1 MNQEKLRV
9 GRINYLNIWPI
20 FESIQADSITQNMDF
35 VSGHPSLLNLGLA
48 KGEIDL
54 SPSSSFEYLQRAEQ
68 YMLIPDQSI
77 SSTSEVQSVLFCLPF
92 SFDCL
97 EKYVRD
103 GGRIRLTK
111 ASAASVALLKV
122 LWTFFWKLPNPS
134 WTFAEPGES
143 IDSKEPFLEIGDF
156 ALNIYLNPPSGLY
169 VIDLANQWKKFTG
182 LPFVFALWIVNIQA
196 WKNKRN
202 AIEKLSI
209 SLNQAREE
217 LPNNVD
223 SLARL
228 YPDKKITTQM
238 IKNYWAS
245 LDFSLKAEHLSGLS
259 LFGNYLSRL
268 KLIPGMP
275 VLDFIPQGGKYVRTC

>member
-1 MNQEKLRV
+1 MSEEKLRV

-20 FESIQADSITQNMDF
+20 FETIQADDITQNMDF
-35 VSGHPSLLNLGLA
+35 VSGHPSMLNLGLA
-48 KGEIDL
+48 NGEIDL

-92 SFDCL
+92 SFDHL
-97 EKYVRD
+97 EKYVQD

-134 WTFAEPGES
+134 WTFAEPGKS
-143 IDSKEPFLEIGDF
+143 MDSKEPFLEIGDF
-156 ALNIYLNPPSGLY
+156 ALNIYLNPPPGLHI
-169 VIDLANQWKKFTG
+169 IDLANQWKKFTG
-182 LPFVFALWIVNIQA
+182 LPFVFALWIVNSQA
-196 WKNKRN
+196 WQNKRDS
-202 AIEKLSI
+202 IEKLCI
-209 SLNQAREE
+209 SLNQARED
-217 LPNNVD
+217 LPHKVD

-245 LDFSLKAEHLSGLS
+245 LDFHLKAEHLSGLS
-259 LFGNYLSRL
+259 LFGNYLTRL
-268 KLIPGMP
+268 KMIPGMP
-275 VLDFIPQGGKYVRTC
+275 VLDFIH